1 MREIPPDEAEAYE
14 LGDVTQ
20 RPEEDESGEEEGDQ
34 LIYRPRRSGSINDD
48 DDETHVKARAS
59 LDERHDDDQDDDV
72 DLAAMIDRTTPSTD
86 DPSLPSLTWRVLIL
100 GCIFCIIGAA
110 ASQIFY
116 FRSNTPIFSG
126 YFVILATYPLGHLM
140 ARHLPP
146 RTILGI
152 DLNPGPFNL
161 KEHVLISVIASSGG
175 SSAYASDIIA
185 IMKLYYHQS
194 LGAVASITLLIT
206 TQCIGFGLAGM
217 LQDVLIRPISMAW
230 PAVLVTVQLF
240 TTLHQDADAASP
252 SSRGAGGKIPL
263 SALRIKIFTAIFCVT
278 FVYQFLPTVLFPTLT
293 SIATLCLIDNRS
305 YVLRTLGSGYN
316 GLGIL
321 VFSFDWSTVG
331 TGGPLYTPAWALWN
345 YFGGLIAVCWVIM
358 PMVMTFDVW

>member
-1 MREIPPDEAEAYE
+1 MRAIPPDEAEAYE
-14 LGDVTQ
+14 LGDVVP
-20 RPEEDESGEEEGDQ
+20 RDDDEREDEGDQ
-34 LIYRPRRSGSINDD
+34 LIYRSHSAEGQAEGLLPAKKRL
-48 DDETHVKARAS
+48 S
-59 LDERHDDDQDDDV
+59 LDDSLRDD
-72 DLAAMIDRTTPSTD
+72 DLAAMIERTTPSTD

-100 GCIFCIIGAA
+100 GCTFCIIGAA

-116 FRSNTPIFSG
+116 FRSNTPVFSG

-140 ARHLPP
+140 ARHLPE

-175 SSAYASDIIA
+175 SSAYASDIVA

-194 LGAVASITLLIT
+194 LSAIASITLLIT

-240 TTLHQDADAASP
+240 STLHHDADQNV
-252 SSRGAGGKIPL
+252 GGGLGKIPL
-263 SALRIKIFTAIFCVT
+263 SALRIKVFSAIFCVT
-278 FVYQFLPTVLFPTLT
+278 FVYQFFPTVIFPTLT

-305 YVLRTLGSGYN
+305 YVLRTLGSGYT
-316 GLGIL
+316 GLGVL
-321 VFSFDWSTVG
+321 DFSFDWSTVG

-358 PMVMTFDVW
+358 PLVMTFDIW